1 MNRTEA
7 WFVHLSTLLVGITGV
22 IYAVMRYLME
32 PTDLFSV
39 VNHPWQPTLQ
49 HLHVL
54 VAPVMVFSVGL
65 IWKKHIAGHWRA
77 GLSPGRRSGLSLVLT
92 MVPMIVSGYLIQVT
106 VTDTWRTAWIAIH
119 CTTSGLWITSYLI
132 HQIAALIRKRKSAE
146 KRLESPNL
154 ERQPGYAVT
163 H

>member
-32 PTDLFSV
+32 PADLFSV
-39 VNHPWQPTLQ
+39 INHPWQPTFQ

-54 VAPVMVFSVGL
+54 VAPLMVFAVGL

-77 GLSPGRRSGLSLVLT
+77 GLPTGRRSGIGLVLT
-92 MVPMIVSGYLIQVT
+92 MVPMIISGYLIQVT
-106 VTDTWRTAWIAIH
+106 VTDTWRTAWIVIH
-119 CTTSGLWITSYLI
+119 CITSGLWVAGYMI
-132 HQIAALIRKRKSAE
+132 HQFAALRRKRTSAE
-146 KRLESPNL
+146 VQQKVPTVKRQ
-154 ERQPGYAVT
+154 RGYVVT

>member
-32 PTDLFSV
+32 PTDPFSV

-54 VAPVMVFSVGL
+54 VAPLMVFAVGL
-65 IWKKHIAGHWRA
+65 IWKKHVSDHRRA
-77 GLSPGRRSGLSLVLT
+77 GLSTGRRSGLSLVLT
-92 MVPMIVSGYLIQVT
+92 MVPMIASGYLIQVT
-106 VTDTWRTAWIAIH
+106 VTDTWRTAWIVIH
-119 CTTSGLWITSYLI
+119 CTTSGLWITGYPI

-146 KRLESPNL
+146 KQQDSPNL
-154 ERQPGYAVT
+154 ERQPGHAVT